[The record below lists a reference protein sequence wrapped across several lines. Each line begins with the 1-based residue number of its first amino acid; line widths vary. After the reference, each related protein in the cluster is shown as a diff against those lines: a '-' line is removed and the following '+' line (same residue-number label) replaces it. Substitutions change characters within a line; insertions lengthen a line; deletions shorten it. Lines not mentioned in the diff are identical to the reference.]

1 MFSMNKKKARSISRV
16 SSMKTK
22 GAQERERARESERG
36 KAHPHDSPS
45 FSRFDRNKYS
55 LVSDRNKYKKNDHR
69 SSRSTTY
76 ARTNK
81 KALVFAVGAAAIFS
95 RAF

>member
-1 MFSMNKKKARSISRV
+1 MNKKKARSISRV

-22 GAQERERARESERG
+22 GAQERERARERARVEKRT
-36 KAHPHDSPS
+36 HTTLH
-45 FSRFDRNKYS
+45 YS
-55 LVSDRNKYKKNDHR
+55 LVSIEINIKKRHG
-69 SSRSTTY
+69 SSRSTTF

>member
-1 MFSMNKKKARSISRV
+1 MNKKKARSISRV

-36 KAHPHDSPS
+36 KAHPHNSPL

-55 LVSDRNKYKKNDHR
+55 LVSIEINIKK
-69 SSRSTTY
+69 TTQI
-76 ARTNK
+76 
-81 KALVFAVGAAAIFS
+81 VEIDDI
-95 RAF
+95 RAHQ